1 MKKFAI
7 IVHASETEG
16 ARALHALLYT
26 QELHEAGHEVKLIFD
41 GAGTVWIK
49 KFEDEQHPHNPLYKA
64 VKKLGVIAGA
74 CQYCAGAFGVD
85 NEVNQ
90 AGIPFLG
97 DVHGHPSLSKFVEE
111 GFQILIV

>member
-7 IVHASETEG
+7 FVHASENEG

-26 QELHEAGHEVKLIFD
+26 QELYEAGYEVKLIFD

-49 KFEDEQHPHNPLYKA
+49 KFEDEKHPHNPLYKA

-74 CQYCAGAFGVD
+74 CQYCAGSFGVAD
-85 NEVNQ
+85 AVKE
-90 AGIPFLG
+90 AGIRSLG
-97 DVHGHPSLSKFVEE
+97 DAKGHPSLSNFVKE
-111 GFQILIV
+111 GFQILII